1 MSRITQVLNRRVRPF
16 VLNAVRSVN
25 GLPVPSDSVD
35 VRAYESGSQACSI
48 IESEPLGRE
57 LFPARALSGDPTL
70 VEKTLDLIPDLAV
83 QKKYVQALLNGKQ
96 VDSRDFVC
104 VLEQGRVAH
113 TGGLVITPDNRVL
126 EGVSCI
132 NFGTDLPTN
141 PLLLR
146 YLPRPSRSSRPAVFL
161 TCSMPYNYYHW
172 VMEALPR
179 LGVYASAGLDAD
191 YVYAP
196 TQKRFQRESLRLLGF
211 SASKISRATRNAHVL
226 FDQLAVSAPQSHCN
240 SRTIDFLYNSFASH
254 YSVSQPKELRVFI
267 SRRKRGKREI
277 TNDDKVYRVLQPLG
291 FKRYDLE
298 TMSVSE
304 QIALFYDAECVIAP
318 HGAGLVNIAF
328 CRQRTKVVEINTP
341 YRAASHVFHDIAHYR
356 GLKYHL
362 HLARPDRTK
371 FFSFDPESGV
381 GDSDMTVDPAAFAEI
396 VQTFLKAPSAADQ
409 SSDFNDF
416 L

>member
-16 VLNAVRSVN
+16 LLNSVRSLN

-35 VRAYESGSQACSI
+35 VRAYESGSHACTI
-48 IESEPLGRE
+48 IEAEPLGRE

-83 QKKYVQALLNGKQ
+83 QKKYVQDLLNGKQ

-113 TGGLVITPDNRVL
+113 TGGLVITSDNRVL

-267 SRRKRGKREI
+267 SRRKRGKRKI
-277 TNDDKVYRVLQPLG
+277 TNDDEVYRVLQTLG

-328 CRQRTKVVEINTP
+328 CRQGTKVVEINTP
-341 YRAASHVFHDIAHYR
+341 YRAATHCFYDIAHYR

-371 FFSFDPESGV
+371 FFSFDPDSGFGV
-381 GDSDMTVDPAAFAEI
+381 SDMIVDPTAFTEI
-396 VQTFLKAPSAADQ
+396 VQTFLKVPSAADQ
-409 SSDFNDF
+409 SSDFNHF